1 MNWMKKGKFMNDMA
15 LSKTVSAFNQR
26 NYTEAVRQ
34 SAEGLAMAQ
43 GRDEAFWMGLHE
55 ACEGYELLYSNH
67 LLKAETKFVSSMQKL
82 RNFGFRHNNFEV
94 TSALAGI
101 RRAVEEIEMVRS
113 KQKRVFDVS
122 LLPQLKLAAKAD
134 D

>member
-1 MNWMKKGKFMNDMA
+1 MNDNA
-15 LSKTVSAFNQR
+15 LSKTVTAFNKR
-26 NYTEAVRQ
+26 NYTEAVRE

-55 ACEGYELLYSNH
+55 VCEGYELLYADQ
-67 LLKAETKFVSSMQKL
+67 LPKAESKFLGAMQKL

-94 TSALAGI
+94 TSALAGV
-101 RRAVEEIEMVRS
+101 RRAVEEIQLVRTR
-113 KQKRVFDVS
+113 QKRVFDVS